1 MKQTKTNQKLLHNV
15 YLDIFL
21 EEIKK
26 SAHQK
31 FIAFSWRWKEDLWY
45 SFIIRK
51 LELDFDLNN
60 ANLFYLNPK
69 IQDNIKTDSVIDL
82 GNLYV
87 FKQEDF
93 VKIQDKIHHKD
104 FLNPKLQS
112 KFFHFAKKVIQS
124 KKINIFFV
132 SFDSITQSFQSKI
145 LYLENQDNTFFFNK
159 RLKEKIKTSPFLKNK
174 IFEESSLLF
183 KKEQSIKNNILQK
196 DKQKAYL
203 IMKQFF
209 DTLESLDYETHFKN
223 RANKFWNNKQAKLID
238 KAKIL
243 YGKKSK

>member
-124 KKINIFFV
+124 KKLIF
-132 SFDSITQSFQSKI
+132 
-145 LYLENQDNTFFFNK
+145 
-159 RLKEKIKTSPFLKNK
+159 
-174 IFEESSLLF
+174 SLLV
-183 KKEQSIKNNILQK
+183 
-196 DKQKAYL
+196 L
-203 IMKQFF
+203 IQLLNLF
-209 DTLESLDYETHFKN
+209 
-223 RANKFWNNKQAKLID
+223 
-238 KAKIL
+238 KAKSFI
-243 YGKKSK
+243 

>member
-1 MKQTKTNQKLLHNV
+1 MIQLL
-15 YLDIFL
+15 
-21 EEIKK
+21 
-26 SAHQK
+26 
-31 FIAFSWRWKEDLWY
+31 
-45 SFIIRK
+45 
-51 LELDFDLNN
+51 
-60 ANLFYLNPK
+60 NLFK
-69 IQDNIKTDSVIDL
+69 
-82 GNLYV
+82 
-87 FKQEDF
+87 
-93 VKIQDKIHHKD
+93 
-104 FLNPKLQS
+104 
-112 KFFHFAKKVIQS
+112 A
-124 KKINIFFV
+124 
-132 SFDSITQSFQSKI
+132 KI

-159 RLKEKIKTSPFLKNK
+159 RLKEKIKTSSFLKNK